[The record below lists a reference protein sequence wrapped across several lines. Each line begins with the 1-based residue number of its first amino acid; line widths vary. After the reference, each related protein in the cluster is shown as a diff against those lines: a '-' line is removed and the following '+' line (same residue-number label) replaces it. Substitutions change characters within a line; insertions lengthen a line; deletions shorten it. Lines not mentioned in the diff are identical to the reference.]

1 MKLRTAIVEDR
12 KPDAER
18 LEQLL
23 KKAFENENISCSC
36 FASGDEFL
44 RADWREGY
52 QVVFLDICM
61 EGTNGIETAQR
72 LRAADPDLLI
82 VFEIGR
88 ASCRERV

>member
-44 RADWREGY
+44 RAGGREGY
-52 QVVFLDICM
+52 
-61 EGTNGIETAQR
+61 
-72 LRAADPDLLI
+72 
-82 VFEIGR
+82 
-88 ASCRERV
+88 